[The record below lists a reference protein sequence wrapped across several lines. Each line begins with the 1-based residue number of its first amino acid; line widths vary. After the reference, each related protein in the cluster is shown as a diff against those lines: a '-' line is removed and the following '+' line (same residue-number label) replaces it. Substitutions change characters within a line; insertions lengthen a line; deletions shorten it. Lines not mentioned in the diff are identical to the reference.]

1 MTERWGEAYEEWATA
16 HRWAATTLGVGTLSA
31 LMVVGLIIAGQSP
44 TFALIAGG
52 AVAITVFVV
61 LVVASAITGWPV
73 LFALFGA
80 RAGERDPG
88 VYPSGYDGG
97 WFGSGM
103 AVAAEEAAMVEA
115 VADQAV
121 GATPPPAGLTQGV
134 VTTLASGSPRA

>member
-61 LVVASAITGWPV
+61 LVVASAITGRPV

-80 RAGERDPG
+80 RAGGRDPG

-97 WFGSGM
+97 WFGSG
-103 AVAAEEAAMVEA
+103 
-115 VADQAV
+115 DGGG
-121 GATPPPAGLTQGV
+121 GAGG
-134 VTTLASGSPRA
+134 GDGGGGGGGGC